1 MKKLIVI
8 IAILVMV
15 TSCSTMGSQSSGQFD
30 QKSLLAVEK
39 TVEQNWWDM
48 VKIGLGIG
56 LDVLGKAILLNNLPW

>member
-1 MKKLIVI
+1 VKKLIVI

-48 VKIGLGIG
+48 AKIGLGIG